1 MTVVETDS
9 AGTGMRSLWGD
20 ALPEEWHVMPL
31 KRLTTH
37 VSRGNTPDYVDD
49 GPTRV
54 LNQACVQWSGL
65 KPDACKYHADANV
78 VGSKGELR
86 PNDIVINST
95 GTGTLGRV
103 QLFVLQGTWM
113 ADGHVTIARC
123 DSSKLE
129 PRFLRYVLSA
139 RPVQDYIYAALVV
152 GATNQIELNVARL
165 RAMLVPVPPLPE
177 QRAIAAFLDR
187 ETARIDELV
196 AKRGEMI
203 AMLGARRSALL
214 EQTIRGEAKS
224 GVPAVETGNRWIP
237 QLPSGWLLIRAR
249 HVIDYISSGSRGWG
263 DYYADEGAVFIRSA
277 DLQRNSVEIHLSDAA
292 HVILPREAEG
302 VRTRVR
308 QHDVLV
314 GITGAN
320 VGYVGYIRDPVGE
333 AYVSQHVALVRPRPD
348 VYGEWLVYALSAPS
362 VAAQLVAEQYGGTK
376 QQLSLEN
383 ISNLWLALPPQLNQ
397 ASIARRI
404 GEGIGRTASIV
415 ASHERSMKRL
425 LERRQALITAAI
437 TGQIDIPPTHVAD
450 GASAAVLV
458 Q

>member
-1 MTVVETDS
+1 MLTDNDRAERSTELLQSRSQDPSIQAIDLASLPANWELLRLRRVATFRPSPNEMCGVS
-9 AGTGMRSLWGD
+9 ATDEVTFLPMEAISDRGKIDRSSTRPVADIINGYSYFREGDVLRAKVTPCFENGKGAIATGLTRGYGFGTTELFVIRPGPRLD
-20 ALPEEWHVMPL
+20 ARFLYYLTNSDRFTKIGASTIYGAHGV
-31 KRLTTH
+31 KR
-37 VSRGNTPDYVDD
+37 VDD
-49 GPTRV
+49 AFVR
-54 LNQACVQWSGL
+54 NFAFGL
-65 KPDACKYHADANV
+65 
-78 VGSKGELR
+78 
-86 PNDIVINST
+86 
-95 GTGTLGRV
+95 
-103 QLFVLQGTWM
+103 
-113 ADGHVTIARC
+113 
-123 DSSKLE
+123 
-129 PRFLRYVLSA
+129 
-139 RPVQDYIYAALVV
+139 
-152 GATNQIELNVARL
+152 
-165 RAMLVPVPPLPE
+165 PPLPE

-187 ETARIDELV
+187 ETARIDDLV

-203 AMLGARRSALL
+203 AMLGARRCALL

-237 QLPSGWLLIRAR
+237 QLPSDWLLIRAR

-348 VYGEWLVYALSAPS
+348 VYGEWLAYALSTPS

-383 ISNLWLALPPQLNQ
+383 ISNLWLALPPQLIQ

-404 GEGIGRTASIV
+404 GKGIGRTALIV
-415 ASHERSMKRL
+415 ASLERSMKRL
-425 LERRQALITAAI
+425 LERRQALITAAV
-437 TGQIDIPPTHVAD
+437 TGRIDVA
-450 GASAAVLV
+450 
-458 Q
+458 